1 MKKLGLIGGMGPEST
16 LPYYH
21 DIVYGVQ
28 KKNDGNFPLL
38 TIESV
43 NVFDVLGYCARK
55 EYDELV
61 DYLMKSDRIGFSHWA
76 KEDMDLASLLWGE
89 KEVTKYI
96 CASGVFSQDDI
107 KNRFSFE
114 INNMEKTNV
123 QYWPIFDISDG
134 ELIGCCGLRPYK
146 NEKGTYEIGCHLRS
160 KYWRQGYAFEGVK
173 KVIDY
178 AFNELNA
185 SRIYVGHLYILDED
199 KRADL
204 KLLSKKIGSSRLS
217 FASEKELYEYLKL
230 TPGSVTPFGIINDY
244 ESTVIILLDE
254 ELKGEDI
261 INFHPNINTATIGIW
276 QNDLEK
282 FIKFEQNKYIYV

>member
-1 MKKLGLIGGMGPEST
+1 MINENEKR
-16 LPYYH
+16 
-21 DIVYGVQ
+21 VY
-28 KKNDGNFPLL
+28 
-38 TIESV
+38 
-43 NVFDVLGYCARK
+43 DVLDGLKIKYTRYKHEPIYTVEEAK
-55 EYDELV
+55 KIDE
-61 DYLMKSDRIGFSHWA
+61 KIPG
-76 KEDMDLASLLWGE
+76 K
-89 KEVTKYI
+89 K
-96 CASGVFSQDDI
+96 C
-107 KNRFSFE
+107 KNLFLKDSK
-114 INNMEKTNV
+114 NN
-123 QYWPIFDISDG
+123 
-134 ELIGCCGLRPYK
+134 
-146 NEKGTYEIGCHLRS
+146 TY
-160 KYWRQGYAFEGVK
+160 Y
-173 KVIDY
+173 
-178 AFNELNA
+178 
-185 SRIYVGHLYILDED
+185 LYILDED